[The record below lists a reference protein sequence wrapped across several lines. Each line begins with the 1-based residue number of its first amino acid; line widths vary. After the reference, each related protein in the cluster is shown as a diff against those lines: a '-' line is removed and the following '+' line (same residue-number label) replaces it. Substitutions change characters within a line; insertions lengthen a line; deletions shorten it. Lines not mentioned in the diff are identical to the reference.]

1 MIKHEWF
8 YPVKIK
14 NCHLGAFRLAGKITS
29 HLTTWWRFAPAWR
42 VCCLNDKTKR
52 QHLVVVRHIIH
63 IGKLN
68 YLEKKDSPNT
78 SIFDHFRHIFLLLF
92 LLVVELFWTS
102 VSNPYRNPRLPD
114 SGGGHFGSSF
124 SSHGSQWCPPGN
136 SNQMWDFPSK
146 SRAIGLLEGT
156 IVSMRRKI
164 RESTHFMIHVLSLSQ
179 LKDLFF
185 FSCQKISLHLRSSLV
200 NQHPLVKT
208 GELSWTPEIPIIPIP
223 VQVSDP
229 LWTASSRTRL
239 PKSSRRRQN
248 FWILLGQSYLKKLIK
263 LQLCNWTWPAK

>member
-92 LLVVELFWTS
+92 CLLLNFSEHRSAIPTGIRACQIPVEGILG
-102 VSNPYRNPRLPD
+102 LA
-114 SGGGHFGSSF
+114 
-124 SSHGSQWCPPGN
+124 
-136 SNQMWDFPSK
+136 FPAMAANGALQGTRTK
-146 SRAIGLLEGT
+146 CGISRANHVRYDCWRGPLCQCEEKNGKAPT
-156 IVSMRRKI
+156 SW
-164 RESTHFMIHVLSLSQ
+164 FM
-179 LKDLFF
+179 
-185 FSCQKISLHLRSSLV
+185 C
-200 NQHPLVKT
+200 
-208 GELSWTPEIPIIPIP
+208 
-223 VQVSDP
+223 
-229 LWTASSRTRL
+229 
-239 PKSSRRRQN
+239 
-248 FWILLGQSYLKKLIK
+248 YL
-263 LQLCNWTWPAK
+263 